1 MWFTDENDVINA
13 LFPLSGEH
21 AEEWATSI
29 TWRGTVYHVGV
40 MAGISALASII
51 AVGGAGAQLAIILY
65 NFTSVLGSAGE
76 EVRKICTEIRLSR
89 SLLQQLEAPSPK
101 QAKVYPYSMNTID
114 AAQEILDWYLK
125 ISWNLQRKQ
134 VNRQ

>member
-1 MWFTDENDVINA
+1 
-13 LFPLSGEH
+13 
-21 AEEWATSI
+21 
-29 TWRGTVYHVGV
+29 

-114 AAQEILDWYLK
+114 AAQEILD
-125 ISWNLQRKQ
+125 
-134 VNRQ
+134 